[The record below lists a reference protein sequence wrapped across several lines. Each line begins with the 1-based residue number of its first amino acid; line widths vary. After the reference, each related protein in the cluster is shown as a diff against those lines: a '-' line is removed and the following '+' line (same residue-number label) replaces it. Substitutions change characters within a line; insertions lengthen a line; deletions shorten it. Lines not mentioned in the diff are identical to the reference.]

1 MGYKLPPPLTLYH
14 EPEHSSGSSL
24 QPVKKSC
31 PYSGTFIHLSH
42 CTRALFGSKLLAICK
57 HSSFFTGVPRVRR
70 TLWEVAALC
79 LSMRI
84 ASHLLG
90 AELRCPSNLKCI
102 RLEAKGGWQKASLQH
117 WGFTNHG
124 PENQWGMQTRF
135 SASVL
140 RGVWRMAFAQ
150 NRSKP
155 SLPVLQL
162 IEENVYQIMWTFYL
176 K

>member
-1 MGYKLPPPLTLYH
+1 MSQNIHQAPVRSLWRRIALTQEL
-14 EPEHSSGSSL
+14 SSTS
-24 QPVKKSC
+24 PIA
-31 PYSGTFIHLSH
+31 P
-42 CTRALFGSKLLAICK
+42 RALFGSKLLAICK
-57 HSSFFTGVPRVRR
+57 HSSFSTEYHGEKNA
-70 TLWEVAALC
+70 WEVAALC

-102 RLEAKGGWQKASLQH
+102 HLEAKGGWQKASLQH

-162 IEENVYQIMWTFYL
+162 IAENVYQIVWTFYL